1 MSVQLPLNIGLRDS
15 ATFANFLP
23 DGNDQIVAS
32 LHDAIARRGE
42 RFLFLWGK
50 PGTGKTHLLQAACHT
65 LAAQGGQAVYLP
77 LSMPGLQP
85 AMLEGLEHMDF
96 IAIDDIHA
104 VAGQRDWEIALFNL
118 YNRVREGSQACLVV
132 TANAH
137 PQSIDFVLPDLASRL
152 VWGLVYS
159 LQSLD
164 DGALARAMQL
174 RAAGRGMQLS
184 DDVVAFILKRCP
196 RDMSSLFELLEKL
209 DHESLASQRKL
220 TIPFVKQFVD

>member
-23 DGNDQIVAS
+23 NGNEQAIAS
-32 LHDAIARRGE
+32 LNDALAGRGE

-65 LAAQGGQAVYLP
+65 LAAQGGQAAYLP
-77 LSMPGLQP
+77 LAMPDLQP
-85 AMLEGLEHMDF
+85 AMLEGLENMSF

-104 VAGQRDWEIALFNL
+104 VAGQRDWETALFNL
-118 YNRVREGSQACLVV
+118 YNRVREGAQTCLVV
-132 TANAH
+132 TANVH
-137 PQSIDFVLPDLASRL
+137 PQSIEFVLPDLASRL

-159 LQSLD
+159 LQALD
-164 DGALARAMQL
+164 DTALARAMQL
-174 RAAGRGMQLS
+174 RAAGRGMQLP
-184 DDVVAFILKRCP
+184 DEVAAFILKRCP
-196 RDMSSLFELLEKL
+196 RDMTTLFGLLEKL